1 MAWFRR
7 TRVTQVRDPRPA
19 RFLGFADETPD
30 LCDFTTAAGE
40 HVVLYDAYLE
50 CVRYE
55 VGAPPGITLTFVVS
69 RDRSSADAS
78 GLQHGAGT
86 RVTFQFSDAYIILW
100 ESSQEMP
107 SYRCD
112 RTVPHGQVHEFS
124 FYASRC
130 FAIETIDDA
139 IYVEASSI
147 EVALQPISAEDLESV
162 LGRVAGA

>member
-7 TRVTQVRDPRPA
+7 TSITQVRDPRSA
-19 RFLGFADETPD
+19 QFLGFADETPD
-30 LCDFTTAAGE
+30 LCDFTSAAGE
-40 HVVLYDAYLE
+40 QVVLYDAYLE

-69 RDRSSADAS
+69 GDRYSADAS
-78 GLQHGAGT
+78 GLQPGAGT
-86 RVTFQFSDAYIILW
+86 RVTFRFSDAYIILW

-112 RTVPHGQVHEFS
+112 RTVPHGQVHEIS
-124 FYASRC
+124 IYASRC

-147 EVALQPISAEDLESV
+147 EVDVQPISAEELESV
-162 LGRVAGA
+162 LSRVAGG